1 MRLPFGYAPM
11 KLEHLCSAQC
21 AEVYFDLDNEWVFVD
36 WVGELTLAAVQHTC
50 LGIAHCFLD
59 RYFPRVLNSN
69 AHVTAVSWEVAQWLS
84 SEYLP
89 ALRLTG
95 VEQMAW
101 VVPPH
106 LRARNHVLTTVNLF
120 PHVAIDLF
128 NDVESAVTW
137 LQQTAPEPLSGCA
150 LSGRNH
156 VDDLKLRA
164 IVAAFA
170 KRLEVAQ
177 PA

>member
-1 MRLPFGYAPM
+1 MN
-11 KLEHLCSAQC
+11 LEHLCSAQC

-36 WVGELTLAAVQHTC
+36 WMGELTLEAVQHTC
-50 LGIAHCFLD
+50 LGIAYCFLD

-69 AHVTAVSWEVAQWLS
+69 AHVTAVSWDVAPWLS

-101 VVPPH
+101 VVPED
-106 LRARNHVLTTVNLF
+106 LRARNQVLATVNLF
-120 PHVAIDLF
+120 PYIAISLF
-128 NDVESAVTW
+128 DDVESAVTW
-137 LQQTAPEPLSGCA
+137 LQQTAPEPQQTGCA
-150 LSGRNH
+150 LPGRSH
-156 VDDLKLRA
+156 ADDLKLRA
-164 IVAAFA
+164 IVRAFA
-170 KRLEVAQ
+170 QRLGVLQ